1 MCCAIF
7 ACLAP
12 NSILA
17 SGTVRSPSS
26 LGLTRRH
33 RKKNTHDPKC
43 LARSACRY
51 LQPTNVR
58 VAGNLIA
65 ARKSMIWKMDENGDD
80 LLFQLGYYTGGN
92 LSWFCCPTRLVIR
105 THMGRD
111 LSDISLYPGVLRGAV
126 RCDRASDRR
135 SHRRPTR
142 AFCASRNLRAV
153 SGPVGQS
160 TPSLGG
166 SRPVCSH
173 PRRPPPP

>member
-26 LGLTRRH
+26 LGLTRLH

-92 LSWFCCPTRLVIR
+92 LSWFCCPTRSLVNRIWAGTFR
-105 THMGRD
+105 T
-111 LSDISLYPGVLRGAV
+111 LYILLVYIHTLLDWKV
-126 RCDRASDRR
+126 
-135 SHRRPTR
+135 SHT
-142 AFCASRNLRAV
+142 V
-153 SGPVGQS
+153 YIY
-160 TPSLGG
+160 
-166 SRPVCSH
+166 
-173 PRRPPPP
+173 

>member
-1 MCCAIF
+1 MELEFAGGLFGTSSLDGLEIVTRVNYYLRSKQSRRCMYVSPVSPASTVHIKPRVVGDATKEHPYRLARVSRGVEFYRGAAAAGRARGGVSSLF

-65 ARKSMIWKMDENGDD
+65 ARKSMIWKMDENGI
-80 LLFQLGYYTGGN
+80 LFKFILN
-92 LSWFCCPTRLVIR
+92 K
-105 THMGRD
+105 
-111 LSDISLYPGVLRGAV
+111 
-126 RCDRASDRR
+126 
-135 SHRRPTR
+135 
-142 AFCASRNLRAV
+142 
-153 SGPVGQS
+153 
-160 TPSLGG
+160 
-166 SRPVCSH
+166 
-173 PRRPPPP
+173 